1 MRRAKSAT
9 PGGVRFRR
17 SAGFSALISATVT
30 PAARATVDRSTLLG
44 TTTRSNSHGGSGTT
58 PAEPNPPRVRPTI
71 AAAVSLGTYTHD
83 PPGRPPSRTR
93 SAHQPFVA

>member
-1 MRRAKSAT
+1 ALPPPLLLLLQSHRPHPSLPSFPTRRSSDLANRSRVPLGMRRGKSAT

-58 PAEPNPPRVRPTI
+58 PA
-71 AAAVSLGTYTHD
+71 
-83 PPGRPPSRTR
+83 
-93 SAHQPFVA
+93 